1 MRFLILS
8 FWVAAFSVTN
18 AWAQPATPDLY
29 SSMTSINVSNIKNNM
44 NYYDGTMNIQIPI
57 YTISEFDMQ
66 IPITLN
72 YKTSG
77 IKIEHESSPI
87 GLGWNLSA
95 GGKITRIVRRQPD
108 ENGFCDNSTYTSEEM
123 FVKMFKSTSKPEYQK
138 TVDSEPD
145 LFYFETPQYSGMFI
159 CDRYGKA
166 HTIPYQDIDIRW
178 VGKKYFVITDTHGN
192 RYTFG
197 PDDATR
203 ETTVMQKSGEKDI
216 TYTSTWFLTRIEDQ
230 FDNKI
235 TFSYFVDADTEIK
248 TQFIRKQYTFA
259 TKDTFTLTDKD
270 TKKYDYKTKD
280 QTSTMIVKD
289 PKYLSSINAQ
299 NVSVE
304 FTTLGRDSQTNA
316 RSYKFIEVTPTN
328 GLTRRFALIQG
339 EAAKGFPQ
347 LMYISEVC
355 ENVSRKLMSFDY
367 HTEAT
372 MPDRS
377 SQDYDHWGYY
387 NGKGNTQQF
396 PALRIYDNNVA
407 LVFAGANRE
416 PDLYYARINTLKKIR
431 YSSGCSTEYI
441 YELNKCRRSGSIV
454 SIGGLRVKQ
463 IIQFDGVNRET
474 TTLDYTYIDPNG
486 DSICSGVPIDE
497 EPVYYDY
504 INVNGPTNAF
514 VVFSHP
520 FETKFNIQGSSVGYS
535 CVKET
540 RPNGSYN
547 IYEYLAGEK
556 EEDQDKSGGF
566 YYHGK
571 PLSSFDINYIINTIA
586 PKMGMMA
593 KQWMKSS
600 CFWRRGLLSKTTH
613 YDANGVQINR
623 VTNKYSFGAP
633 RATITGYIAIPQ
645 HFMTAYQ
652 WCSEPVYLE
661 QTITE
666 MGLYN
671 TFSKIQYEYDEKYMI
686 PTKIKEIDAL
696 GIETIKN
703 ITYSNQFDI
712 SSLGNCDEMSEALYY
727 MQNSNFVVPIETVT
741 TKDGRVVNGE
751 CTYYK
756 WLWTG
761 LDQLDLGL
769 KRAFIPTS
777 KSALHLSKPLTAL
790 TPFEPAKVSNG
801 EFIIDN
807 RYQSVQYYDSYN
819 RQGQLT
825 CFHSP
830 NGHYKT
836 FIYNDSGTLPI
847 AEVKNASP
855 DKVFHASFEDDS
867 SQDVLVCATAKS
879 GMKVHTLPYNL
890 DTRYITP
897 GDYEL
902 TYWESS
908 DKGVAWTRK
917 SESVKIS
924 QEVTSISIGTTQTSS
939 KYIDEVRLMPAN
951 TDIRMT
957 TCTYQLGIG
966 KTSVTDNN
974 GLTTYYEYDLFGR
987 LSRILNNDRNPV
999 KSYEYNLK
1007 NK

>member
-1 MRFLILS
+1 MRYLFLS
-8 FWVAAFSVTN
+8 FLFAAFSATN
-18 AWAQPATPDLY
+18 VWAQPATPDLY
-29 SSMTSINVSNIKNNM
+29 SSMSSINASNIKNNM

-95 GGKITRIVRRQPD
+95 GGKIIRVVRRQPD
-108 ENGFCDNSTYTSEEM
+108 ENGFCDNSTYTPEEM

-203 ETTVMQKSGEKDI
+203 ETTVMQKSGETDI
-216 TYTSTWFLTRIEDQ
+216 TYTSTWFLTKIEDQ
-230 FDNKI
+230 FDNII

-280 QTSTMIVKD
+280 LTTTMIVKN
-289 PKYLSSINAQ
+289 PKYLSNIKAQ

-304 FTTLGRDSQTNA
+304 FSMSMHQTQTNG
-316 RSYKFIEVTPTN
+316 RRYMFIEVTPTN
-328 GLTRRFALIQG
+328 GLKRSFSLDNYYGTLNGIAESCGNAYRNL
-339 EAAKGFPQ
+339 
-347 LMYISEVC
+347 V
-355 ENVSRKLMSFDY
+355 SFDY

-416 PDLYYARINTLKKIR
+416 PDLFYARIKTLKRIR

-463 IIQFDGVNRET
+463 IIQSDGVNCET
-474 TTLDYTYIDPNG
+474 TTLDYAYLNSLG
-486 DSICSGVPIDE
+486 DSISSGVPIDE
-497 EPVYYDY
+497 KPVYYDY
-504 INVNGPTNAF
+504 VNVNGSTNAF

-520 FETKFNIQGSSVGYS
+520 FETKFNIQGSTVGYS
-535 CVKET
+535 YVKET

-547 IYEYLAGEK
+547 TYEYLAGEK
-556 EEDQDKSGGF
+556 EEDQDKWGGF

-571 PLSSFDINYIINTIA
+571 PLSAFDINYIMNTIA

-593 KQWMKSS
+593 KQWMNSS
-600 CFWRRGLLSKTTH
+600 RFWRRGLLSQTAH
-613 YDANGVQINR
+613 YDANGVQISCVKN
-623 VTNKYSFGAP
+623 TYSFGEP
-633 RATITGYIAIPQ
+633 RATITGYVAMPQ
-645 HFMTAYQ
+645 HFMTDYK
-652 WCSEPVYLE
+652 WCSEPVYLD

-666 MGLYN
+666 MGPYN

-696 GIETIKN
+696 GTETIKN

-712 SSLGNCDEMSEALYY
+712 SSLDNCDEMSEALYH
-727 MQNSNFVVPIETVT
+727 MRNLNFIVPIETTT

-756 WLWTG
+756 WLYTG
-761 LDQLDLGL
+761 FDQLNLNL

-790 TPFEPAKVSNG
+790 TPFKPAKVSNG

-819 RQGQLT
+819 KQGQLT

-847 AEVKNASP
+847 ADVKNASP
-855 DKVFHASFEDDS
+855 DNVFHTSFEDDS
-867 SQDVLVCATAKS
+867 SQNVLVCATAKS
-879 GMKVHTLPYNL
+879 GIKVHTLPYNL
-890 DTRYITP
+890 DTKNITP

-908 DKGVAWTRK
+908 DRGVTWVRK
-917 SESVKIS
+917 LELVKIS
-924 QEVTSISIGTTQTSS
+924 QGVTSISVGTTQTSS
-939 KYIDEVRLMPAN
+939 KYIDEVRLIPAN
-951 TDIRMT
+951 TDVRMT

-999 KSYEYNLK
+999 KSYEYNIK